1 VSVIDYRKF
10 SYGLVSMNS
19 AVAQVA
25 ELDDAPPAGSP
36 LRPFDVRARREIAH
50 RRLVISMVRRF
61 MRIVALHLLDGALIG
76 AVLASLAFAWP
87 GFASTGRYSLAIIT
101 IMLLSLNALSAYDP
115 GDGRRDQRRLFSGV
129 LLSLLILSCLVV
141 FPPQL
146 QISPLTLFVLGGVS
160 FLALLAGREM
170 VDGLVR
176 QVYARGIGL
185 RRALII
191 GGLEEVG
198 RAIERLRDERRV
210 DQYIE
215 GHLTPDGKM
224 DPTSLGSVSRLPWIL
239 EERDVQ
245 EVIVVTSLPAPTIR
259 WVAEAC
265 FDHGAALY
273 TVPSVTE
280 VVDCRA
286 EPLHM
291 GACPLIRLHPARL
304 EFPSLLLKRAFDLV
318 IASAMMLVAVPIT
331 ALIAIAIKVDSRGPV
346 FFRQERVGLGGRRF
360 IIWKFRSMC
369 LNSEGRRGDL
379 EPLNAYGDCKLFK
392 LVADPRVT
400 RVGRFLRRSSLDE
413 LPQLVNV
420 LLGDMSL
427 VGPRPPIPG
436 EVDAYEPHHFERLTV
451 VPGITGPWQVGGRNL
466 ITDFEKVVRM
476 ERAYIQS
483 WSLLLDAKIL
493 LRTVKVVLSGEG
505 AY

>member
-1 VSVIDYRKF
+1 
-10 SYGLVSMNS
+10 MNS

-25 ELDDAPPAGSP
+25 ELEEAPASAGP
-36 LRPFDVRARREIAH
+36 LRPFDVRLRREIAH

-61 MRIVALHLLDGALIG
+61 LRITGLHVLD
-76 AVLASLAFAWP
+76 AVLLAAALLSLRVLWP
-87 GFASTGRYSLAIIT
+87 GFGAGAYSLAIVT
-101 IMLLSLNALSAYDP
+101 ISLLSLNAMSAYDP
-115 GDGRRDQRRLFSGV
+115 GGGRRDYKRLFSGV
-129 LLSLLILSCLVV
+129 LLSLLILSCLVA

-146 QISPLTLFVLGGVS
+146 GIAVQELFVLGGVS
-160 FLALLAGREM
+160 FLFLAAGREA

-176 QVYARGIGL
+176 QVYGRGIGL
-185 RRALII
+185 RRAIII

-198 RAIERLRDERRV
+198 RAIERLRDERLA

-215 GHLTPDGKM
+215 GHLSPDGQA
-224 DPTSLGSVSRLPWIL
+224 DPTALGDLSRLPWIL

-245 EVIVVTSLPAPTIR
+245 EVIVATSLPAPAIR
-259 WVAEAC
+259 RVAECC

-273 TVPSVTE
+273 AVPPVTE

-286 EPLHM
+286 EPLRM
-291 GACPLIRLHPARL
+291 GSCPLIRLHPARL
-304 EFPSLLLKRAFDLV
+304 EVPSLLLKRAFDLV
-318 IASAMMLVAVPIT
+318 IACLMLVVAVPVMG
-331 ALIAIAIKVDSRGPV
+331 LIAIAIKFDSPGPI

-360 IIWKFRSMC
+360 VMWKFRSMC
-369 LNSEGRRGDL
+369 VDSEGRRPEL
-379 EPLNAYGDCKLFK
+379 QCLNSYPDRKLFK
-392 LVADPRVT
+392 LPKDPRIT
-400 RVGRFLRRSSLDE
+400 RVGRLLRRTSLDE
-413 LPQLVNV
+413 LPQLLNV
-420 LLGDMSL
+420 MGGDMSL
-427 VGPRPPIPG
+427 VGPRPPIPH
-436 EVDAYEPHHFERLTV
+436 EVAEYEPHHFERLSV